1 MCESKSII
9 LDVKVLAKPFKI
21 LSAIIKVATPRA
33 IPSIEM
39 VEIKVI
45 NFESFLDRVYFFD
58 MKKGRYIYIFLLLIQ
73 IQFNYEIMKK
83 KSFK

>member
-1 MCESKSII
+1 
-9 LDVKVLAKPFKI
+9 LAKPFKI
-21 LSAIIKVATPRA
+21 LSAIINVATPRA